1 MVTKET
7 VLYHLQHLR
16 QLVFEVTDLCN
27 LNCRY
32 CGLSQ
37 LYEGH
42 DERDG
47 KNLSFKNARLII
59 DYLFSIRDHSPGANY
74 PLVFSFYGGE
84 PLLNMKLIKQII
96 NYLDNPQFPKVTFGM
111 TTNAML
117 LDKHMDFLAEKKFQL
132 VISLD
137 GDEAS
142 QSYRVDHA
150 GKNSFQRVFRNVK
163 SLQEKYPDYFQN
175 FVLFN
180 SVLHNRN
187 NVESTY
193 RFIKKHFDKTPLVAP
208 LNTVGVL
215 EDKIQEFKRMYQNPY
230 ESILQSGNCEAL
242 EAEMFV
248 HTPRV
253 LNLTHHIFKYNGNTF
268 NDFNDLIFDTSGMS
282 SKQTGTCSPFSKKM
296 FVTVNGKI
304 LQCERIG
311 HHFALGEIL
320 NNRVKLNVDDIV
332 SKQNQYLSK
341 CSMQCSDC
349 YLKAECPQC
358 VYNIDDISKEQ
369 PKCTSFS
376 SKSKYEQTKGMTID
390 YLREHPHYY
399 EKILNEITVKY

>member
-27 LNCRY
+27 LNCKY

-42 DERDG
+42 GERNG
-47 KNLSFKNARLII
+47 RNLSFKKARLII
-59 DYLFSIRDHSPGANY
+59 DYLLSIRDQSPDVNY

-96 NYLDNPQFPKVTFGM
+96 NYLDNLYFSKVTFGM

-117 LDKHMDFLAEKKFQL
+117 LDKHMDFLVEKKFQL

-137 GDEAS
+137 GNEAG

-150 GKNSFQRVFRNVK
+150 GKNSFQRVFRNIK

-193 RFIKKHFDKTPLVAP
+193 CFIKGHFDKIPLIAS
-208 LNTVGVL
+208 LNAIGVR
-215 EDKIQEFKRMYQNPY
+215 EDKIQEFKRMYQNPH

-248 HTPRV
+248 HTPRI
-253 LNLTHHIFKYNGNTF
+253 LNLTHYIFRHSGNTF
-268 NDFNDLIFDTSGMS
+268 SDFNDLIFDTSGMS
-282 SKQTGTCSPFSKKM
+282 SKQTGTCSPFAKKM

-304 LQCERIG
+304 LQCERIS

-320 NNRVKLNVDDIV
+320 DDRVELNIDNIV

-341 CSMQCSDC
+341 CSEQCNRC
-349 YLKAECPQC
+349 YLKEECPQC
-358 VYNIDDISKEQ
+358 VYNIADISKEQ
-369 PKCTSFS
+369 PNCANFC
-376 SKSKYEQTKGMTID
+376 SKDKYERDKEMTTD
-390 YLREHPHYY
+390 YLREHPQYY
-399 EKILNEITVKY
+399 EKILKEVTVKY

>member
-1 MVTKET
+1 MVTRET

-16 QLVFEVTDLCN
+16 QVVFEVTDLCN

-42 DERDG
+42 DERNG
-47 KNLSFKNARLII
+47 RNLSFKKARLII
-59 DYLFSIRDHSPGANY
+59 DYLFSLRDQSPGVNY

-96 NYLDNPQFPKVTFGM
+96 NYIDNSHFPKVTFGM

-117 LDKHMDFLAEKKFQL
+117 LDKHMDFLVEKKFQL

-163 SLQEKYPDYFQN
+163 SLQEKYPDYFPN

-193 RFIKKHFDKTPLVAP
+193 RFIKGHFDKIPLIAP
-208 LNTVGVL
+208 LNAVGVR
-215 EDKIQEFKRMYQNPY
+215 EDKIQEFKRMYQNPH
-230 ESILQSGNCEAL
+230 ESILQSGNCEAI

-248 HTPRV
+248 HTPRI
-253 LNLTHHIFKYNGNTF
+253 LNLTHYIFRHSGNTF
-268 NDFNDLIFDTSGMS
+268 SDFNDLIFDTSGMS
-282 SKQTGTCSPFSKKM
+282 SKQTGTCSPFAKKM

-320 NNRVKLNVDDIV
+320 DDRVELNIENIV

-341 CSMQCSDC
+341 CSEQCNRC
-349 YLKAECPQC
+349 YLKEECPQC
-358 VYNIDDISKEQ
+358 VYNIDGISKEDS
-369 PKCTSFS
+369 KCANFCN
-376 SKSKYEQTKGMTID
+376 KDKYERDKEMTTD
-390 YLREHPHYY
+390 YLRDHPHYY
-399 EKILNEITVKY
+399 KKMLKEVTVKY